1 MRTPKQDRSRL
12 TRQKALE
19 SAVEC
24 LARYG
29 WQGSTMA
36 VVAEH
41 VGISRGALQHH
52 FPTREDLMLAAIEY
66 MFEQRLVK
74 AFPADAKVPPGQ
86 TRESFLIE
94 RLLHY
99 YSDDLFKAALH
110 VWTAAA
116 SEPAFRE
123 KIVPMEARFSRE
135 VYRAAMKFLNADDS
149 DERSRH
155 LIRSMM
161 DLSRGLG
168 LADLITDDS
177 ARRAKIAKF
186 WAEELSSIKTNPNDG
201 PDA

>member
-1 MRTPKQDRSRL
+1 MTEEPRVPKQDRSRE
-12 TRQKALE
+12 TRQKVLE
-19 SAVEC
+19 SAIEC

-29 WQGSTMA
+29 WQGSTMN
-36 VVAEH
+36 VVASH

-66 MFEQRLVK
+66 VFEQRIGQ
-74 AFPADAKVPPGQ
+74 AFPAEVELPDGMS
-86 TRESFLIE
+86 RESFLIE

-116 SEPAFRE
+116 AEPAFRE
-123 KIVPMEARFSRE
+123 KIVPMEAHFSRE
-135 VYRAAMKFLNADDS
+135 VYRAAVEFLGADET
-149 DERSRH
+149 DERTRR
-155 LIRSMM
+155 LIQSMM

-177 ARRAKIAKF
+177 ARRAKIARF
-186 WAEELSSIKTNPNDG
+186 WAEELASIKTVG
-201 PDA
+201 